1 MIGKILTDDNKKL
14 LELIYYYGGY
24 VRSYHLE
31 NIFDGLVHSSIW
43 KKLNKLVEMKYLT
56 TRRIKTNSKREPV
69 TYQVTKPTCRLF
81 LNPDSHYRKKHQEEY
96 IYRALIKSYFCFY
109 NHLDLGSI
117 IIADH
122 NKRVLKFE
130 EGEFNKDFFPKKYN
144 KNVPFLH
151 FEEFILDF
159 TNDRGKKLVYNDE
172 VLYDDSMNSL
182 VLMYVDEYYRDVKK
196 QIYFIINRYIDLIN
210 SGGKYSIN
218 FLIIVDDAAREDLYN
233 SSIVDFINRYS
244 YKEKISNKL
253 IKIYFDYLMKFYGS
267 DDKKEILKAE
277 YIDGKFKKQIL
288 DRVSNTYFSSL
299 NERQLSLLNELK
311 LKREIF
317 IVDKVKNYIT
327 ELGVEESNKLIE
339 QFFLDLFLLEYYN
352 HFNLSS
358 DINQKFDIKVYKI
371 DKKIYE

>member
-1 MIGKILTDDNKKL
+1 
-14 LELIYYYGGY
+14 
-24 VRSYHLE
+24 
-31 NIFDGLVHSSIW
+31 
-43 KKLNKLVEMKYLT
+43 
-56 TRRIKTNSKREPV
+56 
-69 TYQVTKPTCRLF
+69 
-81 LNPDSHYRKKHQEEY
+81 
-96 IYRALIKSYFCFY
+96 
-109 NHLDLGSI
+109 
-117 IIADH
+117 
-122 NKRVLKFE
+122 
-130 EGEFNKDFFPKKYN
+130 
-144 KNVPFLH
+144 
-151 FEEFILDF
+151 
-159 TNDRGKKLVYNDE
+159 
-172 VLYDDSMNSL
+172 
-182 VLMYVDEYYRDVKK
+182 
-196 QIYFIINRYIDLIN
+196 
-210 SGGKYSIN
+210 
-218 FLIIVDDAAREDLYN
+218 
-233 SSIVDFINRYS
+233 
-244 YKEKISNKL
+244 
-253 IKIYFDYLMKFYGS
+253 MKFYGS